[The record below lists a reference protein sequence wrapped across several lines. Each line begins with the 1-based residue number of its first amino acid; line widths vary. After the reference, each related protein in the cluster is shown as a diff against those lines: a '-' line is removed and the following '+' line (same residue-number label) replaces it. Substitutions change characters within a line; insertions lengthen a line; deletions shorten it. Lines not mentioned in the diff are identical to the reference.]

1 MNKKILPA
9 VPTDPLAILHD
20 ALVASIGFGLRK
32 SFKSKEKIDAS
43 LFTTPPNPAM
53 GDIAVPCFTLS
64 KSLKTSPAVIAT
76 TLADT
81 LNAILSDSN
90 TFSYEKG
97 ASTASGAPIS
107 LLSRFEAAGPY
118 LNVFLDPRGVAKLVL
133 EATTNTHYGTRA
145 LKKKHRVVLEFV
157 SPNTNKPLHLG
168 HVRNGLLGE
177 SIARIMEANG
187 HEIHR
192 TAVINDRGVHICKS
206 MVAYMEKGADSKTAI
221 LPTPESTHTKGDHFV
236 GEYYVAF
243 EKHIKKDP
251 SWNSLAQ
258 ECLQKWEEGD
268 AKIRALWTAMN
279 EWTLAG
285 HQETYIR
292 LGIRFD
298 SFILESDIFA
308 SGRKMILDGLK
319 KKIFKKDATGN
330 IIAPLEKKGMPDK
343 IVLRAD
349 GTTVY
354 ATQDIALA
362 VTRQKELK
370 ADETFYVVMNEQNLY
385 LKQLFTILSL
395 MKYPWAKTLHHIS
408 YGMVHLPEGRMKS
421 REGTSVD
428 ADNLLDA
435 LEDMAIKEV
444 GARYDTLSREEIEER
459 AQAIAFAAIA
469 YYMLEVNPNSDLL
482 YNPKESLS
490 FQGRT
495 GPYLLYTYARI
506 CSIVRKGD
514 GAHALADFSHYDW
527 ISEKTIVT
535 LLASYPSV
543 VAQAG
548 METSPAIVARYL
560 FDLAQ
565 ALNDYYHHTPVIQ
578 APTEERTARLALLYT
593 ASIILKQGLTL
604 LCITPLEHM

>member
-1 MNKKILPA
+1 MNKKASTSPA
-9 VPTDPLAILHD
+9 LNPLDVLHEGIAASLSVAI
-20 ALVASIGFGLRK
+20 RK
-32 SFKSKEKIDAS
+32 VYKSKETVAS
-43 LFTTPPNPAM
+43 SFFTTPPNSAM
-53 GDIAVPCFTLS
+53 GDIAIPCFTLS
-64 KSLKTSPAVIAT
+64 KPLKTPPPAIAAA
-76 TLADT
+76 LADA
-81 LNAILSDSN
+81 LNAMLVESN
-90 TFSYEKG
+90 AFSYAED
-97 ASTASGAPIS
+97 ASTTSGAPIS
-107 LLSRFEAAGPY
+107 LFSRFEAAGPY

-133 EATTNTHYGTRA
+133 ESATNPRYGMRS
-145 LKKKHRVVLEFV
+145 LKKKHRIVLEFV

-168 HVRNGLLGE
+168 HVRNGFLGE
-177 SIARIMEANG
+177 SLARILETNG
-187 HEIHR
+187 NEVHR
-192 TAVINDRGVHICKS
+192 TAVINDRGIHICKS
-206 MVAYMEKGADSKTAI
+206 MIAYMEKGVTADGT

-236 GEYYVAF
+236 GDYYVAF
-243 EKHIKKDP
+243 EKQAKKDE
-251 SWNSLAQ
+251 SWNELAQ
-258 ECLQKWEEGD
+258 SCLRQWEEED
-268 AKIRALWTAMN
+268 PKVRALWKAMN

-285 HQETYIR
+285 HEETYAR

-319 KKIFKKDATGN
+319 KKIFKKDAAGN

-370 ADETFYVVMNEQNLY
+370 ADETLYVIMNEQNLY
-385 LKQLFTILSL
+385 LKQLFAILSL
-395 MKYPWAKTLHHIS
+395 MKYSWAKTLQHVS

-428 ADNLLDA
+428 ADNLLDG
-435 LEDMAIKEV
+435 LEDLAIKEIA
-444 GARYDTLSREEIEER
+444 ARYDTLSREEIEER
-459 AQAIAFAAIA
+459 AQKVAFAALA
-469 YYMLEVNPNSDLL
+469 YYMLEVSPSSDIL

-506 CSIVRKGD
+506 RSIVRKG
-514 GAHALADFSHYDW
+514 GAVREAVDFGGYDW
-527 ISEKTIVT
+527 EEEKSVVT
-535 LLASYPSV
+535 SLATFPSV
-543 VAQAG
+543 VFRAG
-548 METSPAIVARYL
+548 EDRSPAVIARFL

-565 ALNDYYHHTPVIQ
+565 TLNDYYHRTPVLQ
-578 APTEERTARLALLYT
+578 ASPTERAARLALLDT
-593 ASIILKQGLTL
+593 ASAVLKQGLSL